1 MSFKK
6 NLMGFVCAIA
16 VAAISSTAYAETL
29 YVSANAGSNGNGSV
43 KAPFGSINKA
53 LKAGLKPGDIVVVKP
68 GVYNEGMWLTE
79 QVKGAPG
86 KYITFRSEVPHAAKI
101 RPPKNYGFFLMGAD
115 YIKIEGFDITGS
127 SQSGISIQGSHHVEV
142 RNNKSYNN
150 KGAGV
155 YSRLSDFLTIEDN
168 VTYGNC
174 ENAVTSGISIHMP
187 QEHKDAGSA
196 SGYRIVI
203 RGNISYD
210 NLTKT
215 RGHTDGNGIIFDDFL
230 LRNQRVHGLYKE
242 FPGIKPYKHPSLIEN
257 NLVYR
262 NGGSGITVY
271 ATDNVTVRNNTG
283 WHNGLDPLNKGTWR
297 GEFKNM
303 SASNNVWVN
312 NVAVSTLKISND
324 KNNVGKYNS
333 GFSRFDFK
341 DTPSSNV
348 TYANNIAY
356 TDGQPGDKSLN
367 GNVPQGTNNKWG
379 VNPRFVSAPSN
390 FRLMADSPAVDAG
403 TLKHGSSVNALGGGA
418 RVIKTIDMG
427 AYER

>member
-196 SGYRIVI
+196 
-203 RGNISYD
+203 
-210 NLTKT
+210 
-215 RGHTDGNGIIFDDFL
+215 
-230 LRNQRVHGLYKE
+230 
-242 FPGIKPYKHPSLIEN
+242 
-257 NLVYR
+257 
-262 NGGSGITVY
+262 
-271 ATDNVTVRNNTG
+271 
-283 WHNGLDPLNKGTWR
+283 
-297 GEFKNM
+297 
-303 SASNNVWVN
+303 
-312 NVAVSTLKISND
+312 
-324 KNNVGKYNS
+324 
-333 GFSRFDFK
+333 
-341 DTPSSNV
+341 
-348 TYANNIAY
+348 
-356 TDGQPGDKSLN
+356 
-367 GNVPQGTNNKWG
+367 
-379 VNPRFVSAPSN
+379 
-390 FRLMADSPAVDAG
+390 
-403 TLKHGSSVNALGGGA
+403 
-418 RVIKTIDMG
+418 
-427 AYER
+427 